1 MAPCSARVAA
11 RAAPGGHRCAVP
23 EVTFGAGPVATA
35 ARAAQHGRMPMPPP
49 LRTLLQPLNLPAVL
63 SWLGVGLSLPY
74 DRATQGPLVWTVMAV
89 FLFAFLGDELV
100 GTARARRGFWFSLQ
114 ATTALAICYLAP
126 RGGAAPALLVILV
139 AQLAMSYPL
148 RRVVAMTAALNLA
161 LYLILSTAG
170 NRGALIITLCFIG
183 FQGFA
188 VLVAHYARGAEQAR
202 DRLALVNADLLATRA
217 LLADSARDAERLR
230 MARELHDVAGHKLTA
245 MMLNLRA
252 LAAEP
257 DLAERREVQVAQQLA
272 GELLGD
278 IRSVVQALRDA
289 RGLDLATALRA
300 LAAPLPRP
308 ALELDLDD
316 ELNLTDPALAET
328 LLRVVQEALTNAA
341 RHADAAR
348 LRVALHRDGA
358 ALELRIADDGRV
370 HAPLREGNGLSGMRE
385 RVAAAGGELDFS
397 LSPEGAMRIHAR
409 FPLQRPLPGPRAPTA
424 ATPA

>member
-1 MAPCSARVAA
+1 
-11 RAAPGGHRCAVP
+11 
-23 EVTFGAGPVATA
+23 
-35 ARAAQHGRMPMPPP
+35 MPTPSP
-49 LRTLLQPLNLPAVL
+49 LRALMQPLNLAAVL

-74 DRATQGPLVWTVMAV
+74 DRSIEGPWVWTAMAA
-89 FLFAFLGDELV
+89 FLLAFLGDELF
-100 GTARARRGFWFSLQ
+100 GAQRARRDFWFALQ
-114 ATTALAICYLAP
+114 AVAALTVCHLAP
-126 RGGAAPALLVILV
+126 RGGAAPALLVILI
-139 AQLAMSYPL
+139 AQMAMVYPL
-148 RRVVAMTAALNLA
+148 RRAIALTALLDLA
-161 LYLILSTAG
+161 LYLILLGSG
-170 NRGALIITLCFIG
+170 HRGALIVTLCFVG
-183 FQGFA
+183 FQGFS

-257 DLAERREVQVAQQLA
+257 DLGARREVQVAQQLA

-278 IRSVVQALRDA
+278 IRAVVQALRDA

-308 ALELDLDD
+308 ALELALDPH
-316 ELNLTDPALAET
+316 LHLTDAALAET

-341 RHADAAR
+341 RHAGAAR
-348 LRVALHRDGA
+348 LRVSLRRDGA
-358 ALELRIADDGRV
+358 ALDLRIDDDGRV
-370 HAPLREGNGLSGMRE
+370 RAPLREGNGLAGMRE

-397 LSPEGAMRIHAR
+397 LSEEGALRIHAR
-409 FPLQRPLPGPRAPTA
+409 FPLQRGA
-424 ATPA
+424 ADPSAAALASAASAVARPA

>member
-1 MAPCSARVAA
+1 
-11 RAAPGGHRCAVP
+11 
-23 EVTFGAGPVATA
+23 
-35 ARAAQHGRMPMPPP
+35 MPIPSP
-49 LRTLLQPLNLPAVL
+49 LRAMLQPLNLPAVL
-63 SWLGVGLSLPY
+63 TWLAVGLSLPM
-74 DRATQGPLVWTVMAV
+74 DRSAQLPGAWLAMV
-89 FLFAFLGDELV
+89 AFLIGFFGDEWF
-100 GTARARRGFWFSLQ
+100 GTARARRGGWFALQ
-114 ATTALAICYLAP
+114 AASALGVCALAP

-139 AQLAMSYPL
+139 AQLAMFYPL
-148 RRVVAMTAALNLA
+148 RRVYLLTALIDAA
-161 LYLILSTAG
+161 LYLILQRAG
-170 NRGALIITLCFIG
+170 HPVPGIVVLGFAG

-188 VLVAHYARGAEQAR
+188 MLIAHYASSAEQAR

-289 RGLDLATALRA
+289 RGLDLGTALRA
-300 LAAPLPRP
+300 LAAPLPKP
-308 ALELDLDD
+308 ALELQLD
-316 ELNLTDPALAET
+316 ERLHLTNPALAET

-341 RHADAAR
+341 RHADAAH
-348 LRVALHRDGA
+348 LRVALRREGA
-358 ALELRIADDGRV
+358 ALELRIDDDGRV
-370 HAPLREGNGLSGMRE
+370 RAPLREGNGLSGMRE
-385 RVAAAGGELDFS
+385 RVAAAGGDLDFS

-409 FPLQRPLPGPRAPTA
+409 FPLDPPACTARPA
-424 ATPA
+424 ARPA

>member
-1 MAPCSARVAA
+1 
-11 RAAPGGHRCAVP
+11 
-23 EVTFGAGPVATA
+23 
-35 ARAAQHGRMPMPPP
+35 MPMPSP
-49 LRTLLQPLNLPAVL
+49 LRALLQPMNLPAVL
-63 SWLGVGLSLPY
+63 TWLAVGLSLPL
-74 DRATQGPLVWTVMAV
+74 DRSAQLPGAWLAMAG
-89 FLFAFLGDELV
+89 FLLGFFGDEWFAA
-100 GTARARRGFWFSLQ
+100 ARARRGAWFALQ
-114 ATTALAICYLAP
+114 TVSALGVCALAP

-139 AQLAMSYPL
+139 AQLAMVYPL
-148 RRVVAMTAALNLA
+148 RRVYLLAALIDAA
-161 LYLILSTAG
+161 LYLILLRAG
-170 NRGALIITLCFIG
+170 HPVPGIVVLAFAG

-188 VLVAHYARGAEQAR
+188 MLIAHYAASAEQAR

-257 DLAERREVQVAQQLA
+257 ELAGRREVQLAQQLA

-289 RGLDLATALRA
+289 RGLDLGTALRA

-308 ALELDLDD
+308 ALLLELDERLH
-316 ELNLTDPALAET
+316 LTDPALAET

-341 RHADAAR
+341 RHADAAHVF
-348 LRVALHRDGA
+348 VALRRDGA
-358 ALELRIADDGRV
+358 ALELRIDDDGRAR
-370 HAPLREGNGLSGMRE
+370 APLREGNGLSGMRE
-385 RVAAAGGELDFS
+385 RVAAAGGDLEFS

-409 FPLQRPLPGPRAPTA
+409 FPLDPPSRSALA
-424 ATPA
+424 AAAKPA

>member
-1 MAPCSARVAA
+1 MWFARRRRFIFFFAADA
-11 RAAPGGHRCAVP
+11 RAYRCGLP
-23 EVTFGAGPVATA
+23 EVIFCRRPVASA
-35 ARAAQHGRMPMPPP
+35 AGAAQHGRMSPSSP
-49 LRTLLQPLNLPAVL
+49 LRAMLQPLNLPAVL

-74 DRATQGPLVWTVMAV
+74 DSGTPQPLVWAVMGA
-89 FLFAFLGDELV
+89 FLIGFLGDELFGV
-100 GTARARRGFWFSLQ
+100 QRARRGAWFWLQ
-114 ATTALAICYLAP
+114 AVAALGICYLAS

-139 AQLAMSYPL
+139 AQLAMHYPL
-148 RRVVAMTAALNLA
+148 RLTIVLTALLDLA
-161 LYLILSTAG
+161 LYLILLDSG
-170 NRGALIITLCFIG
+170 HRGALIITLCFVG

-188 VLVAHYARGAEQAR
+188 MLVAHYARSAEQAR

-257 DLAERREVQVAQQLA
+257 DLAQRHEVQVAQQLA

-278 IRSVVQALRDA
+278 IRAVVQALRDA

-308 ALELDLDD
+308 ALTLALDERLH
-316 ELNLTDPALAET
+316 LTDPALAET

-341 RHADAAR
+341 RHADAAQ
-348 LRVALHRDGA
+348 LRVTLRRDTGALD
-358 ALELRIADDGRV
+358 LRIDDDGRA

-385 RVAAAGGELDFS
+385 RVAAAGGEVDFS
-397 LSPEGAMRIHAR
+397 LSPEGSMRIHAR
-409 FPLQRPLPGPRAPTA
+409 FPLHPSSAAARPA
-424 ATPA
+424 